1 MNQLLK
7 ILLNLFFILIKV
19 LVLIIIVIMLVI
31 LTALPSDAQS
41 AKSNKAP
48 KELTVYARVKDHITH
63 LDIDSTVTARLL
75 SASDSSMI
83 DTIKVNKAYYE
94 GKTYCF
100 AQAKIKQPG
109 KYLMHFDTNGYEP
122 KYVIF
127 DIPKMYKNEV
137 HKELKPVYLRKKPKK
152 LEVTLD
158 EVVVTATKLKFYMDG
173 DTLVY
178 NADAFNLAEGS
189 MISTLIK
196 KLPGVEIKK
205 GGEIFVNGQKV
216 QSMLLNG
223 KDFFDSDR
231 ELMLENMPAYMV
243 KKIKSYERTPIA
255 VVGTNQEKTTQK
267 ELVMDIA
274 LKRDYH
280 SGWIA
285 NANAGGGTSIY
296 DNEEGKRD
304 TKFVGRV
311 FGLRYSDQ
319 SRMMFYANANNLND
333 DHTPGSNGEWS
344 PLKQTEGMTKAYKAG
359 MDYNYGSIDRTRY
372 YGSLHATYQEK
383 YEGNNSS
390 TENYLNGGN
399 NFTRSLYSKR
409 SYDFNIYSNHVF
421 SHREQTSDKWYKVLY
436 LQFKPEF
443 YYLLYNNTTRNASAT
458 LTDNVASQ
466 WGKAWMDSIS
476 SPNAGQLLKQY
487 AINRYTSKR
496 RGEGHWLDTKGD
508 FTLTMAPA
516 HNDFLSF
523 GLQGR
528 YQIKDNA
535 DKAFEHYR
543 LDYPRTP
550 EADTDFRNRYSPASG
565 QSQLFSI
572 APQLNFTLTKSTKLI
587 HLVNPIYNFVY
598 FHQKSNQPLYLLN
611 KLEGWNDKHFGALP
625 SEDQLLSVIDNGNSC
640 WSDLTRSKHTIGV
653 NYQFVKVGKN
663 RDNTYIV
670 FSLTS
675 PFIHERLRYTQ
686 MTDTT
691 VNRNNKFINT
701 SLAFIHDNPM
711 KGKMIDV
718 RYNITNDAP
727 DISNLVN
734 VTNTTNPLYITHKN
748 PNLKNTRTHSVTG
761 IYKNKFGR
769 STLLNTGLNLN
780 IYENSV
786 AWGFIYDKTTGK
798 KEVTPDN
805 VNGNWS
811 GNISANIDFPLCKSE
826 KWRMKHNAAYTIEHS
841 VDLNGTD
848 DGSSSIVKATRSV
861 VDSRYVRNDMGVTFR
876 PSSKYE
882 FGAKTSLVYQHS
894 TSPRTDFTT
903 IDVCDFNYGCTA
915 QVELPLNM
923 QLSTDLTMYSRR
935 GYIEDSMNTNE
946 LVWNAR
952 LTKRM
957 MKGKLL
963 IQLDAFDILGNLTNV
978 RRTINAQGKT
988 ETFYNIIP
996 SYCLLHLTWRLK

>member
-1 MNQLLK
+1 MKVIVFLL
-7 ILLNLFFILIKV
+7 
-19 LVLIIIVIMLVI
+19 LIILA
-31 LTALPSDAQS
+31 ALPHYTQAQNV
-41 AKSNKAP
+41 KSKKNP
-48 KELTVYARVKDHITH
+48 KELNIYARVKDHITH
-63 LDIDSTVTARLL
+63 LDIDSTVSARLL
-75 SASDSSMI
+75 SGSDSSFI
-83 DTIKVNKAYYE
+83 DSAKIIKQRYE
-94 GKTYCF
+94 GKTFCF
-100 AQAKIKQPG
+100 AQAKIKQTG
-109 KYLMHFDTNGYEP
+109 KYLLHVEAKGYEP
-122 KYVIF
+122 KIVTV

-137 HKELKPVYLRKKPKK
+137 QKELKPVYLRKKPKK
-152 LEVTLD
+152 MEVTLD

-196 KLPGVEIKK
+196 KLPGVEMKK
-205 GGEIFVNGQKV
+205 GGEIYVNGQKV
-216 QSMLLNG
+216 QAMLLNG

-255 VVGTNQEKTTQK
+255 VVGTNKEKATQK

-280 SGWIA
+280 TGWVASA
-285 NANAGGGTSIY
+285 NGGGGTSIY
-296 DNEEGKRD
+296 DNEEGERD
-304 TKFVGRV
+304 TKFVGRL

-319 SRMMFYANANNLND
+319 SRLMFYANANNLND
-333 DHTPGSNGEWS
+333 DHTPGAKGEWS
-344 PLKQTEGMTKAYKAG
+344 PLKQTEGMTTAYKAG

-383 YEGNNSS
+383 DEGNNSS
-390 TENYLNGGN
+390 AENYLNGGN

-421 SHREQTSDKWYKVLY
+421 SHREQTSEKWYKVLY
-436 LQFKPEF
+436 LQFKPEL

-476 SPNAGQLLKQY
+476 SPDAGQLLKEY
-487 AINRYTSKR
+487 AINRYVSKR

-508 FTLTMAPA
+508 FSLTMAPA

-535 DKAFEHYR
+535 DEAFEHYR

-550 EADTDFRNRYSPASG
+550 EAGTDFRNRYSPTSG
-565 QSQLFSI
+565 QSQFFSI
-572 APQLNFTLTKSTKLI
+572 NPQLNFTLTKSTKLI

-611 KLEGWNDKHFGALP
+611 KLEGWGNMPFGALP
-625 SEDQLLSVIDNGNSC
+625 SEDELLSVIDNGNSN
-640 WSDLTRSKHTIGV
+640 WSDLTRSTHTVGV

-663 RDNTYIV
+663 KDNTFLV

-675 PFIHERLRYTQ
+675 PFSHERLRYTQ
-686 MTDTT
+686 MTDTM
-691 VNRNNKFINT
+691 VSRNNKFINT
-701 SLAFIHDNPM
+701 SLAFIHDNQM
-711 KGKMIDV
+711 KGKLIDV
-718 RYNITNDAP
+718 RYNIFNEAP
-727 DISNLVN
+727 DITNLVN
-734 VTNTTNPLYITHKN
+734 VTNTSNPLYITHTN
-748 PNLKNTRTHSVTG
+748 PNLKSTRTHSVTG
-761 IYKNKFGR
+761 RYKNKFGR
-769 STLLNTGLNLN
+769 STLFNAALNLN
-780 IYENSV
+780 IYENFV

-805 VNGNWS
+805 VNGNWN
-811 GNISANIDFPLCKSE
+811 GNLSANIDFPLCKSE

-848 DGSSSIVKATRSV
+848 DGSSSVVKATRSV
-861 VDSRYVRNDMGVTFR
+861 VDSRYLRNEMGVTFR
-876 PSSKYE
+876 PSAKYE
-882 FGAKTSLVYQHS
+882 FGATTSLVYQHS

-935 GYIEDSMNTNE
+935 GYIENSMNTNE

-957 MKGKLL
+957 VKGKLL
-963 IQLDAFDILGNLTNV
+963 LQLDAFDLLGNLTNV